1 MISQIQR
8 IVLICKVKSLLIML
22 LIFLLSYSVL
32 SGQRTREDTPP
43 LSERIFYGGSFSLQI
58 GSITNI
64 EVAPVIGLWV
74 FPRLAVAAGPDYRF
88 YKDWDGKTHIF
99 GGRSYV
105 QFVIFRD
112 LDKFIPMGTRVS
124 LFLHCED
131 EMLSL
136 ESEYWNNVTYNPK
149 RFMINTVL
157 AGGGISEQIGARS
170 SVNIMVLWTFN
181 DPGYPIYSS
190 PVLRIGFAF

>member
-1 MISQIQR
+1 MIIQTER
-8 IVLICKVKSLLIML
+8 VVFLSPLKSLLMMIIM
-22 LIFLLSYSVL
+22 IFISCSVL

-43 LSERIFYGGSFSLQI
+43 LSERLFYGGSFSLQI

-64 EVAPVIGLWV
+64 EVTPVIGLWV
-74 FPRLAVAAGPDYRF
+74 FPRIAVAAGPNYRF
-88 YKDWDGKTHIF
+88 YKDWDGKTNIF

-112 LDKFIPMGTRVS
+112 LDKFIPIGTRTS

-136 ESEYWNNVTYNPK
+136 ESKYWNNVTYNPK
-149 RFMINTVL
+149 RFIINTVL
-157 AGGGISEQIGARS
+157 AGTGISEQIGDRS
-170 SVNIMVLWTFN
+170 SVNIMVLWTLN
-181 DPGYPIYSS
+181 DPKQPIYSN
-190 PVLRIGFAF
+190 PVIRIGFVF